1 MNDHVY
7 HYDNDYKVF
16 VIDVVVDHH
25 VQDYVD
31 DDVYVIYNVPN
42 YRLDDDDDVVDDQM
56 NVIENDHLEMIYFN
70 ETKKRIDLWK
80 TIELLPIFSITI

>member
-1 MNDHVY
+1 
-7 HYDNDYKVF
+7 

-25 VQDYVD
+25 VQEYVD

-70 ETKKRIDLWK
+70 ETKKRIDLWEK
-80 TIELLPIFSITI
+80 SNFYRYFLSRYESEVDE

>member
-7 HYDNDYKVF
+7 HYDNDYQVF

-25 VQDYVD
+25 VQEYVD

-56 NVIENDHLEMIYFN
+56 NVIENDHHEMIYFN
-70 ETKKRIDLWK
+70 KKM
-80 TIELLPIFSITI
+80 IELIKISIFFKFYLYFLSR